1 MNIPSKRLKNGF
13 QLPLY
18 GIGTWYVGGDAGKIN
33 HEYDKA
39 DINALKTAIDMGVT
53 HIDTAELYARGHA
66 EELIGESIKGY
77 NREKLFITSKV
88 KPENFSYN
96 NLINSAKESIKRMNS
111 KYIDLYLLHSYNP
124 LISIKETMKAMD
136 KLKSDGL
143 VRNIGVSNFSI
154 KTLEKAQNETTNKI
168 VVNQVL
174 YNLTSR
180 FPEDSGLLEY
190 CKKNDIMIIA
200 YTPVHRGIY
209 NNNQIPILDTV
220 AKKYN
225 KTYSQIAIN
234 WLVSQDNV
242 VTISKTRNIDH
253 LKENL
258 ESLDFKMSNQDIEKL
273 RNNFPHKKTPSFYYS
288 NLYYILM
295 IGGMYII
302 NKI

>member
-1 MNIPSKRLKNGF
+1 MDIPSKELKNGF
-13 QLPLY
+13 KLPLY

-33 HEYDKA
+33 HAYDKA

-77 NREKLFITSKV
+77 DREKLFITSKV

-96 NLINSAKESIKRMNS
+96 NIIKSARESIKRLNS
-111 KYIDLYLLHSYNP
+111 KYLDLYLLHSYNP
-124 LISIKETMKAMD
+124 LISIKETMRGMD

-143 VRNIGVSNFSI
+143 IKNIGVSNFSI
-154 KTLEKAQNETTNKI
+154 EKLEKAQNETKNKI

-180 FPEDSGLLEY
+180 FPEDSGLLQY
-190 CKKNDIMIIA
+190 CQKNDIMIIA

-209 NNNQIPILDTV
+209 NKNQIIILDKI
-220 AKKYN
+220 AKKYD
-225 KTYSQIAIN
+225 KAYSQIAIN
-234 WLVSQDNV
+234 WLISQNNV
-242 VTISKTRNIDH
+242 VTISKTRNIEH

-258 ESLDFKMSNQDIEKL
+258 GSLKFRMSNDDIEKL
-273 RNNFPHKKTPSFYYS
+273 RNDFPHKKTSRFYYS
-288 NLYYILM
+288 NLYYVLM
-295 IGGMYII
+295 TGGMYII